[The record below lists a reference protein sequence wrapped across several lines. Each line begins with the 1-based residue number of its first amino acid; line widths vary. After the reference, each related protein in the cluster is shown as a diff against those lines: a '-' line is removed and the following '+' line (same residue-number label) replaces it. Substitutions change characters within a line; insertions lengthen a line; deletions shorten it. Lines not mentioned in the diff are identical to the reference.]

1 MKHSTH
7 SKIMALITL
16 ILGVIAL
23 IVLVKHRSAQ
33 KAPEPAPTQTW
44 TVVLTQTPTPRA
56 LESQF
61 ISPTPS
67 PTLTPSTFVSTMSP
81 APTQTLTSSPIPT
94 SSPTPQLQVDPE
106 LLIGVNLLV
115 DPSTVHYWTPTY
127 NQNQYLTK
135 YTEHNSYNINLLA
148 KLLCCEAGGNTSWQ
162 MQVWT
167 LSAILNNLDIEKI
180 SLDVAAHDA
189 TRYSVANWV
198 DDAKP
203 TSLNYRA
210 IEYVLNGHRIADI
223 CYFRTRYYHP
233 FGVPYCDVEGQHYFS
248 TKG

>member
-1 MKHSTH
+1 MKDSTH

-23 IVLVKHRSAQ
+23 IVLVKHKSAQ
-33 KAPEPAPTQTW
+33 KAPDPVSTQTW
-44 TVVLTQTPTPRA
+44 TAVPTQILVTRAPSSPTLSPTSSPTLIPSTPTSTLPPT
-56 LESQF
+56 
-61 ISPTPS
+61 PTPS
-67 PTLTPSTFVSTMSP
+67 PSPS
-81 APTQTLTSSPIPT
+81 PTEP
-94 SSPTPQLQVDPE
+94 PTPQLQVDPE

-189 TRYSVANWV
+189 ARYSVAGWV

-223 CYFRTRYYHP
+223 CYFRTRYYHS
-233 FGVPYCDVEGQHYFS
+233 FGVPYCDVEGKHYFS

>member
-1 MKHSTH
+1 
-7 SKIMALITL
+7 
-16 ILGVIAL
+16 
-23 IVLVKHRSAQ
+23 
-33 KAPEPAPTQTW
+33 
-44 TVVLTQTPTPRA
+44 
-56 LESQF
+56 
-61 ISPTPS
+61 
-67 PTLTPSTFVSTMSP
+67 
-81 APTQTLTSSPIPT
+81 
-94 SSPTPQLQVDPE
+94 
-106 LLIGVNLLV
+106 
-115 DPSTVHYWTPTY
+115 
-127 NQNQYLTK
+127 
-135 YTEHNSYNINLLA
+135 
-148 KLLCCEAGGNTSWQ
+148 

-189 TRYSVANWV
+189 ARYSVANWV

>member
-23 IVLVKHRSAQ
+23 IVLVKHKSAQ
-33 KAPEPAPTQTW
+33 KAPDPAPTQTW
-44 TVVLTQTPTPRA
+44 TVVPTQTLVTRAPSSPTSSPTSSPSPSPTLNPTPP
-56 LESQF
+56 
-61 ISPTPS
+61 PTPS
-67 PTLTPSTFVSTMSP
+67 PSP
-81 APTQTLTSSPIPT
+81 TEP
-94 SSPTPQLQVDPE
+94 PTPQLQVDPE

-135 YTEHNSYNINLLA
+135 YTEHNSYNVNLLA
-148 KLLCCEAGGNTSWQ
+148 KLLCCEAGGTTSWQ

-189 TRYSVANWV
+189 ERYSVANWV

>member
-1 MKHSTH
+1 MKDSTH

-23 IVLVKHRSAQ
+23 IVLVKYKSAQ
-33 KAPEPAPTQTW
+33 KAPDPVPTQTW
-44 TVVLTQTPTPRA
+44 TAVPTQTLVTRVPSSPTLSPTLSPILTPPIFTPNPTPN
-56 LESQF
+56 
-61 ISPTPS
+61 PTPS
-67 PTLTPSTFVSTMSP
+67 PSP
-81 APTQTLTSSPIPT
+81 TEP
-94 SSPTPQLQVDPE
+94 PTPQLQVDPE

-148 KLLCCEAGGNTSWQ
+148 KLLCCEAGANTSWQ

-189 TRYSVANWV
+189 TRYSVATWL

>member
-23 IVLVKHRSAQ
+23 IVLIKHKSAQ
-33 KAPEPAPTQTW
+33 KAPDPAPTQTW
-44 TVVLTQTPTPRA
+44 AVVPTQTLVTRA
-56 LESQF
+56 PS
-61 ISPTPS
+61 SPTPS
-67 PTLTPSTFVSTMSP
+67 PTSSPTLIPSTLTPTPTPTPTPSP
-81 APTQTLTSSPIPT
+81 TEP
-94 SSPTPQLQVDPE
+94 PTPQLQVDPE

-148 KLLCCEAGGNTSWQ
+148 KLLCCEAGDDTSWQ

-189 TRYSVANWV
+189 ARYSVAGWV

-223 CYFRTRYYHP
+223 CYFRTRYYHS
-233 FGVPYCDVEGQHYFS
+233 FGVPYCDVEGRHYFS